1 MLIQLENT
9 LLELGA
15 TNIGGNALNGVYWF
29 NYSKDNKIINDMV
42 IKLSQYVIQSKI
54 TQKEIFT
61 VKNARNYKY
70 FIFNQNLYQD
80 LLNKM
85 LKNLYEKNPRFP
97 KINGGLSLKEKK
109 EKEINLFAQYISS
122 IPKNKDEVDVYL
134 YKLKGDRETS
144 LYIQE
149 GDKHYRKDLYGF
161 YLVEEDIQ
169 QVNKKLAKFNRK
181 IDVATQRDIQD
192 PLDGIRYTLELG
204 NANILNN

>member
-42 IKLSQYVIQSKI
+42 IKLSQYVIQSKM

-61 VKNARNYKY
+61 VKNAGKYKY
-70 FIFNQNLYQD
+70 FIFKQNLYQD

-85 LKNLYEKNPRFP
+85 LKNLYEKNSRFP

-109 EKEINLFAQYISS
+109 EKEINLFTQYISS

-149 GDKHYRKDLYGF
+149 NDKHYRKDLYGF

-169 QVNKKLAKFNRK
+169 QANKKLAKFNRK